1 MLVMLKHPLSSFYY
15 FCASSAR
22 GVGLIPDG
30 ELRDPTCHPEKT
42 KPPPMRKLVTL
53 RCSVSEAQLRSHEA
67 KITGPALFRPASAK
81 GESSSS
87 LLQVVGR
94 I

>member
-1 MLVMLKHPLSSFYY
+1 MLVMLKYPLSSFYC

-30 ELRDPTCHPEKT
+30 ELEIRPEKT

-53 RCSVSEAQLRSHEA
+53 PCSMSEAQLRSHEA
-67 KITGPALFRPASAK
+67 KITGPALFRPASPK